1 MLKVGARGM
10 LTFRGTLQGA
20 GKRSFFT
27 LDSLARDAIAD
38 PVGAGDAL
46 LAYATLTHVATGN
59 EVIASIVG
67 AIAAGI
73 ECEFEGNV
81 PVSPDLISIRLR
93 ELETAS
99 DFA

>member
-1 MLKVGARGM
+1 M
-10 LTFRGTLQGA
+10 QGPE
-20 GKRSFFT
+20 KRSFFT
-27 LDSLARDAIAD
+27 VDSLARDAIAD

-46 LAYATLTHVATGN
+46 LAYATLTQVATGN
-59 EVIASIVG
+59 EVISSILG

-81 PVSPDLISIRLR
+81 PVTPDLISIRLR

-99 DFA
+99 EFA

>member
-1 MLKVGARGM
+1 M
-10 LTFRGTLQGA
+10 LTFRGTMEGP
-20 GKRSFFT
+20 GKRSFFSV
-27 LDSLARDAIAD
+27 DSLARNAMTD

-46 LAYATLTHVATGN
+46 LAYATLTQIATGN
-59 EVIASIVG
+59 EVISSIIG
-67 AIAAGI
+67 TIAAGI

-81 PVSPDLISIRLR
+81 PVSPDLVSRRLR